1 MPRRKRVGHAPYSV
15 DTSFDIDNPT
25 GLRISLARLRERVM
39 RTSQITLEAD
49 QESNDAYLD
58 FLTGLGSTGTQSY
71 QIDGSVAAYYEN
83 DAMETSYYNDF
94 LYGLDGNEV
103 DESTVPQ
110 ENLQYYDN
118 FEDSVDG
125 DATQYTTSP
134 EALEVY
140 EDFEEGIT

>member
-1 MPRRKRVGHAPYSV
+1 MPRRKSTLHPSYS
-15 DTSFDIDNPT
+15 IDAGFTADQTFLVN
-25 GLRISLARLRERVM
+25 SLGRLRERLLRVA
-39 RTSQITLEAD
+39 SITTETD

-58 FLTGLGSTGTQSY
+58 FLTGFGSTGTQSY

-83 DAMETSYYNDF
+83 DAMETSYYSDF
-94 LYGLDGNEV
+94 LYGLDGNTV
-103 DESTVPQ
+103 DESTIPE

-125 DATQYTTSP
+125 DTTQYTTSP
-134 EALEVY
+134 EAQEVY